1 MQLTPGAEIQDRYR
15 IIGLLGQG
23 GMAAVYCAH
32 DKVLDRL
39 VAIKQLLPD
48 PQSSQKAVGQAR
60 EQFRREA
67 QVLATLAH
75 DNLPRVTDY
84 FSLDGVEYLVMDY
97 IEGQSLYDVVAKAE
111 NGLDEA
117 RVLDWADQILSALE
131 YIHVH
136 GIIHRDIKPSNIR
149 LSPNGRIVLVDFGLV
164 KLFDS
169 ANPKTATVMRGL
181 GTPEYAPPEQYDAT
195 LGHTDPRSDIYSFGA
210 TMYHLLT
217 GHAPATATQRVA
229 DPKMFHGMRSWGAQ
243 ISSEVERAILRA
255 MELQRG
261 RRVGSASELRA
272 TLDAVRRRYISDD
285 GGTRRLPSWRARLFR
300 RDSLRRRVAP
310 LALLLLVLMGGYVT
324 FANGLPSD
332 TPTPTPTTTRDT
344 LIGATTPSIQPNLTP
359 SATATST
366 RPTST
371 PDTQDIVPP
380 NYTSVPTNTPTNTPI
395 TPTPRPTNTPTETP
409 TATLTFTASPRPP
422 TAAPTNTPTIPT
434 NTPSNTPSPTNTP
447 TDTIRPT
454 AG

>member
-1 MQLTPGAEIQDRYR
+1 MQLTPGTEIQDRYR
-15 IIGLLGQG
+15 VIGLLGQG

-48 PQSSQKAVGQAR
+48 PQSSEKAVRQAR

-97 IEGQSLYDVVAKAE
+97 IEGQSLYDVVAKAPH
-111 NGLDEA
+111 GLEEA
-117 RVLDWADQILSALE
+117 NVLDWADQILSAVE
-131 YIHVH
+131 YIHLH

-210 TMYHLLT
+210 TLYHLLT
-217 GHAPATATQRVA
+217 GHAPATATQRVS
-229 DPKMFHGMRSWGAQ
+229 DPKMFRGLRSWGAEV
-243 ISSEVERAILRA
+243 SNEVERAILRA
-255 MELQRG
+255 MALERG
-261 RRVGSASELRA
+261 RRIGSATELRA
-272 TLDAVRRRYISDD
+272 TLNAVRQRYVTDV
-285 GGTRRLPSWRARLFR
+285 GGTRRLPHMRSRFFARESLMRRA
-300 RDSLRRRVAP
+300 AP
-310 LALLLLVLMGGYVT
+310 LALVLLVLMGGIVT
-324 FANGLPSD
+324 FANGLPSSTG
-332 TPTPTPTTTRDT
+332 TPTPTATNAV
-344 LIGATTPSIQPNLTP
+344 LIGATTSSIASATS
-359 SATATST
+359 SATATDS

-371 PDTQDIVPP
+371 PDTNDLVDPQFTGAPP
-380 NYTSVPTNTPTNTPI
+380 TDTPTI
-395 TPTPRPTNTPTETP
+395 TPTR
-409 TATLTFTASPRPP
+409 R
-422 TAAPTNTPTIPT
+422 
-434 NTPSNTPSPTNTP
+434 PTNTP
-447 TDTIRPT
+447 TDTPTNTATFTPSPRPPTRTPTPT
-454 AG
+454 ATVLTSTPTATGTVTPVTPRTTPGETP